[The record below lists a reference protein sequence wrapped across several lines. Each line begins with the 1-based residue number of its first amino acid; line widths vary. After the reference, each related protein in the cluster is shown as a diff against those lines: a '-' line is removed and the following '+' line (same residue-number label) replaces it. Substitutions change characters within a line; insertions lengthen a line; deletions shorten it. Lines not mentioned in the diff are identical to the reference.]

1 MSDFNISHSLIEKF
15 SKSVYVPNEID
26 YPEEVVFID
35 SSVAGYQRL
44 ANGVLPGIKVVIID
58 PSSDGFGQIFRF
70 LEDQPQV
77 LSIHIVSHGAPGSL
91 SLGNN
96 RFNIKSIQ
104 SSHTIMLQLEALSVN
119 NILIYGCYVAAG
131 NCGREFIEKLHQLTG
146 ANIAAS
152 AKLTGGMAFGGTWEL
167 GLVRGELQVVLPF
180 TKEIQRTWGY
190 VLSAFEDRPAVYQI
204 REGVLKELNPLTRE
218 FID

>member
-152 AKLTGGMAFGGTWEL
+152 AKLTGGMAFGGTWE
-167 GLVRGELQVVLPF
+167 
-180 TKEIQRTWGY
+180 
-190 VLSAFEDRPAVYQI
+190 
-204 REGVLKELNPLTRE
+204 
-218 FID
+218 